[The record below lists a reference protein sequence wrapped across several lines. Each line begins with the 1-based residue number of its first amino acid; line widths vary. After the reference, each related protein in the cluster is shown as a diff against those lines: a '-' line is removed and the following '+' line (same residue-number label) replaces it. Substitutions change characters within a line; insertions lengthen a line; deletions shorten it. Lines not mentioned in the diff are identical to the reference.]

1 MGTFTRENT
10 NTKMNNLFLN
20 PDDSNALEHIEERLS
35 SGRTTCCQWNRRGN
49 VLAAGTTKGT
59 IVLWCFDTRA
69 VVREFRNNN
78 QDSEERRRRRK
89 ENSPQSAAVEEEE
102 EEEEEEVSF
111 PIRCLCWRRDNRKIA
126 GMPTGTY

>member
-1 MGTFTRENT
+1 MRN
-10 NTKMNNLFLN
+10 
-20 PDDSNALEHIEERLS
+20 R
-35 SGRTTCCQWNRRGN
+35 NRRGN

-111 PIRCLCWRRDNRKIA
+111 PIRC
-126 GMPTGTY
+126 